1 MKNKKIIVGLSIIVP
16 MLILL
21 LEYYIIGPLLADGV
35 SIFVAQCSL
44 LALSVI
50 FMIAGIVILVRASG
64 GYKFCCVPS
73 IVASLLLVFGYFLS
87 EAVKEIWF

>member
-21 LEYYIIGPLLADGV
+21 LEYYIIGPL
-35 SIFVAQCSL
+35 
-44 LALSVI
+44 

-87 EAVKEIWF
+87 EAVKEIRF